1 MNKKQAAEYLGV
13 SVRALERYVQQG
25 KLTVRY
31 QKGKTRSTANFDQTE
46 LEAFKQELNQ
56 PTIKPAVESR
66 QITTE
71 VYDETYN
78 SDIQPVNVSEFGEFT
93 VIDKLAGM
101 VEMLITRGD
110 KKPTV
115 PIESKILLTLDE
127 AQAMTGL
134 SKSYLRE
141 AIGQE
146 SLKAKQ
152 IGKSWRVKRS
162 DLDNFVENL
171 F

>member
-1 MNKKQAAEYLGV
+1 MNKKQAAEFLGV

-31 QKGKTRSTANFDQTE
+31 EKGKTRPTANFDQTE
-46 LEAFKQELNQ
+46 LEAFKAQLNQ
-56 PTIKPAVESR
+56 PTIKPAIESR
-66 QITTE
+66 QTSTNFNNGTHTT
-71 VYDETYN
+71 
-78 SDIQPVNVSEFGEFT
+78 DIQPVNVADFDELT
-93 VIDKLAGM
+93 VVDRLAGM
-101 VEMLITRGD
+101 VEMLINRGD
-110 KKPTV
+110 KKPAV

-134 SKSYLRE
+134 SKGYLRE
-141 AIGQE
+141 AIEQE
-146 SLKAKQ
+146 KLNAKV

-162 DLDNFVENL
+162 DLDNFIENL

>member
-1 MNKKQAAEYLGV
+1 MNKKQAAEFLGV

-31 QKGKTRSTANFDQTE
+31 EKGKTRPTANFDQTE
-46 LEAFKQELNQ
+46 LEAFKEELNQ

-66 QITTE
+66 QITTD
-71 VYDETYN
+71 VYDET
-78 SDIQPVNVSEFGEFT
+78 SITPVSMAEFGEFT
-93 VIDKLAGM
+93 VIDRLAGM

-127 AQAMTGL
+127 VQAMTGL
-134 SKSYLRE
+134 SKGYLRE
-141 AIGQE
+141 AIKQGN
-146 SLKAKQ
+146 LKAKQ
-152 IGKSWRVKRS
+152 IGKSWRIKRS
-162 DLDNFVENL
+162 DLDDFVENL

>member
-1 MNKKQAAEYLGV
+1 MNKKQAAEFLGV

-31 QKGKTRSTANFDQTE
+31 EKGKTRPTANFDQRE
-46 LEAFKQELNQ
+46 LEAFKEELNQ

-66 QITTE
+66 QITTD
-71 VYDETYN
+71 VYDET
-78 SDIQPVNVSEFGEFT
+78 DITPVNVAEFGEFT
-93 VIDKLAGM
+93 VVDRLAGM

-127 AQAMTGL
+127 AQAMSGL
-134 SKSYLRE
+134 SKRYLRE
-141 AIGQE
+141 AINQGN
-146 SLKAKQ
+146 LKAKQ
-152 IGKSWRVKRS
+152 IGKSWRLKRS
-162 DLDNFVENL
+162 D
-171 F
+171 

>member
-1 MNKKQAAEYLGV
+1 MNKKQAAEFLGV

-31 QKGKTRSTANFDQTE
+31 EKGKTRPTANFDQRE
-46 LEAFKQELNQ
+46 LETFKEELNQ

-66 QITTE
+66 QITTD
-71 VYDETYN
+71 VYDET
-78 SDIQPVNVSEFGEFT
+78 DIVPVNVAEFGEFT
-93 VIDKLAGM
+93 VIDRLAGM

-134 SKSYLRE
+134 SKGYLRE
-141 AIGQE
+141 AIRQG

-162 DLDNFVENL
+162 DLDDFIEDL
-171 F
+171 

>member
-1 MNKKQAAEYLGV
+1 MNKKQAAEFLGV

-31 QKGKTRSTANFDQTE
+31 EKGKTRPTANFDQRE
-46 LEAFKQELNQ
+46 LEAFKEDLIQ
-56 PTIKPAVESR
+56 PTINPALESR
-66 QITTE
+66 QIPTD
-71 VYDETYN
+71 VYDET
-78 SDIQPVNVSEFGEFT
+78 DITPVNVAEFGEFT
-93 VIDKLAGM
+93 VVDRLAGM

-127 AQAMTGL
+127 AQAMSGL
-134 SKSYLRE
+134 SKRYLRE
-141 AIGQE
+141 AINQGN
-146 SLKAKQ
+146 LKAKQ
-152 IGKSWRVKRS
+152 IGKSWRLKRS
-162 DLDNFVENL
+162 DLDDFIENL

>member
-13 SVRALERYVQQG
+13 SVRAIERYTQQG
-25 KLTVRY
+25 RLTVRY
-31 QKGKTRSTANFDQTE
+31 EKGKTRPTANYDKSELQT
-46 LEAFKQELNQ
+46 FKEELNQ

-66 QITTE
+66 QIPTD
-71 VYDETYN
+71 VYDETH
-78 SDIQPVNVSEFGEFT
+78 IAPVNVANLGEIT
-93 VIDKLAGM
+93 VVDRLAGM
-101 VEMLITRGD
+101 VEMLIARGD

-134 SKSYLRE
+134 SKAYLRS
-141 AIGQE
+141 AIGQGN
-146 SLKAKQ
+146 LKAKQ

-162 DLDNFVENL
+162 DLDEFVDKL

>member
-1 MNKKQAAEYLGV
+1 MNKKQAAEFLGV

-31 QKGKTRSTANFDQTE
+31 EKGKTRPTANFDQTE
-46 LEAFKQELNQ
+46 LEAFKEELNQ
-56 PTIKPAVESR
+56 PTIKPAVETR
-66 QITTE
+66 QIATE
-71 VYDETYN
+71 VYDEA
-78 SDIQPVNVSEFGEFT
+78 DIVPVEVAGFGEIT
-93 VIDKLAGM
+93 VVDRLAGM

-110 KKPTV
+110 KKPAV

-127 AQAMTGL
+127 VQAMTGL
-134 SKSYLRE
+134 SKGYLRD
-141 AIGQE
+141 AINKGN
-146 SLKAKQ
+146 LKAKQ

-162 DLDNFVENL
+162 DLDAFVENL

>member
-1 MNKKQAAEYLGV
+1 MNKKQAAEFLGV

-31 QKGKTRSTANFDQTE
+31 EKGKTRPTANFDQRE
-46 LEAFKQELNQ
+46 LEAFKEELNQ

-71 VYDETYN
+71 VYDEP
-78 SDIQPVNVSEFGEFT
+78 DIVPVTMAEFGEFR
-93 VIDKLAGM
+93 VIDRLAGM

-134 SKSYLRE
+134 SKGYLRE
-141 AIGQE
+141 AIGQGN
-146 SLKAKQ
+146 LKAKQ
-152 IGKSWRVKRS
+152 IGKSWRVKRC

>member
-1 MNKKQAAEYLGV
+1 
-13 SVRALERYVQQG
+13 
-25 KLTVRY
+25 
-31 QKGKTRSTANFDQTE
+31 
-46 LEAFKQELNQ
+46 
-56 PTIKPAVESR
+56 
-66 QITTE
+66 
-71 VYDETYN
+71 
-78 SDIQPVNVSEFGEFT
+78 
-93 VIDKLAGM
+93 M

-134 SKSYLRE
+134 SKGYLRE

-146 SLKAKQ
+146 NLKAKL

-162 DLDNFVENL
+162 DLDEFVENL

>member
-1 MNKKQAAEYLGV
+1 KE
-13 SVRALERYVQQG
+13 
-25 KLTVRY
+25 
-31 QKGKTRSTANFDQTE
+31 
-46 LEAFKQELNQ
+46 ELNQ

-66 QITTE
+66 QITTD
-71 VYDETYN
+71 VYDET
-78 SDIQPVNVSEFGEFT
+78 DIVPVSMAEFGEIT
-93 VIDKLAGM
+93 VVDRLAGM

-110 KKPTV
+110 KKPIV

-141 AIGQE
+141 AIGQG
-146 SLKAKQ
+146 SLNAKQ
-152 IGKSWRVKRS
+152 IGKSWRVKRC

>member
-31 QKGKTRSTANFDQTE
+31 EKGKTRPTANFDQTE
-46 LEAFKQELNQ
+46 LEAFKEELNQ

-66 QITTE
+66 QIATE
-71 VYDETYN
+71 VYDET
-78 SDIQPVNVSEFGEFT
+78 SIAPINVAEFGEFT
-93 VIDKLAGM
+93 VVDRLAGM

-134 SKSYLRE
+134 SKGYLRE
-141 AIGQE
+141 AINQGY
-146 SLKAKQ
+146 LKAKQ

-162 DLDNFVENL
+162 DLDDFIEDL

>member
-141 AIGQE
+141 AIGQG

-152 IGKSWRVKRS
+152 IGKSWRIKRS
-162 DLDNFVENL
+162 DLDDFVENL

>member
-1 MNKKQAAEYLGV
+1 MNKKQAAEFLGV

-31 QKGKTRSTANFDQTE
+31 EKGKTRPTANFDQTE
-46 LEAFKQELNQ
+46 LEAFKEELNQ

-66 QITTE
+66 QITTD
-71 VYDETYN
+71 VYDVTV
-78 SDIQPVNVSEFGEFT
+78 IAPITMAEFGEFT
-93 VIDKLAGM
+93 VVDSLAGM

-134 SKSYLRE
+134 SKGYLRD

-146 SLKAKQ
+146 NLKAKL

-162 DLDNFVENL
+162 DLDEFVENL

>member
-1 MNKKQAAEYLGV
+1 MPV
-13 SVRALERYVQQG
+13 SVA
-25 KLTVRY
+25 
-31 QKGKTRSTANFDQTE
+31 
-46 LEAFKQELNQ
+46 
-56 PTIKPAVESR
+56 
-66 QITTE
+66 
-71 VYDETYN
+71 
-78 SDIQPVNVSEFGEFT
+78 EFGEFT
-93 VIDKLAGM
+93 VVDRLAGM

-127 AQAMTGL
+127 AQGMTGL

-146 SLKAKQ
+146 RLKAKQ

-162 DLDNFVENL
+162 DLDNFIEDL

>member
-1 MNKKQAAEYLGV
+1 MNKKQAAEFLGV

-31 QKGKTRSTANFDQTE
+31 EKGKTRPTANFDQRE
-46 LEAFKQELNQ
+46 LEAFKEELNQ

-66 QITTE
+66 QITTD
-71 VYDETYN
+71 VYDET
-78 SDIQPVNVSEFGEFT
+78 DITPVNVAEFGEFT
-93 VIDKLAGM
+93 VVDRLAGM

-127 AQAMTGL
+127 AQAMSGL
-134 SKSYLRE
+134 SKRYLRE
-141 AIGQE
+141 AINQGN
-146 SLKAKQ
+146 LKAKQ
-152 IGKSWRVKRS
+152 IGKSWRLKRS
-162 DLDNFVENL
+162 DLDDFIENL

>member
-1 MNKKQAAEYLGV
+1 MNKRQAAEFLGV

-31 QKGKTRSTANFDQTE
+31 EKGKTRPTANFDQTE
-46 LEAFKQELNQ
+46 LEAFKEELNQ

-71 VYDETYN
+71 VYEET
-78 SDIQPVNVSEFGEFT
+78 DITPVNMSESGEFT
-93 VIDKLAGM
+93 AIDKLAGM

-141 AIGQE
+141 AIGQG

-152 IGKSWRVKRS
+152 IGKSWRVKRG
-162 DLDNFVENL
+162 DLDDFVENL